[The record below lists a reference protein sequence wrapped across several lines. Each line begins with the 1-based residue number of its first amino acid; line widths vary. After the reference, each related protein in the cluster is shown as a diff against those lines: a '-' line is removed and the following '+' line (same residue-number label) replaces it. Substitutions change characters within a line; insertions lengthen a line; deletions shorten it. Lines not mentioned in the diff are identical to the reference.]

1 MSDFHDRD
9 KWEKYL
15 ADFSQRNKS
24 RPARFERFEEGEVA
38 EEEQLTLLE
47 SITVQRGGP
56 NAPRVVITRRD
67 QTAAD
72 QHTLTDS
79 IANVNAISPQLDQD
93 GSEFGIRFEDDA
105 GVTTI
110 LRLQSMLDGDS

>member
-24 RPARFERFEEGEVA
+24 RPARLERFEEGEVA

-47 SITVQRGGP
+47 SITVQRDGP
-56 NAPRVVITRRD
+56 NARHHAPRSNRSRS
-67 QTAAD
+67 AHAD
-72 QHTLTDS
+72 
-79 IANVNAISPQLDQD
+79 
-93 GSEFGIRFEDDA
+93 G
-105 GVTTI
+105 
-110 LRLQSMLDGDS
+110 